1 MPYTLYSKPYKS
13 PADLVV
19 DQISKGLDVPANQQA
34 LAVETL
40 TNINYYR
47 FKIYLVPLIDPAT
60 DRYKSGASFKDAL
73 DLYRFDEELR
83 TLLFS
88 VIARI
93 EVKLRTR
100 LDQTVTAHLND
111 PFWYLD
117 DANFSPKGRLD
128 HAINSVRNKISASFQ
143 QSKAEFAQHY
153 MGKYYNDKNSAYK
166 QLPPFWMAAELATFG
181 DILVLYKILDKSRF
195 TLPAGKNALDHLA
208 REFGAVNLHE
218 LNKWLIL
225 VRDVRNRC
233 AHHSRTWNCNYPQP
247 VMSFT
252 ATPAIPNRIYSLTMT
267 LHHIDKSL
275 NMSIDIK
282 LPLLGLFK
290 KFPSA
295 NYLKQSMGFPE
306 NWDHEP
312 FWI

>member
-13 PADLVV
+13 PSDLVA
-19 DQISKGLDVPANQQA
+19 DQTLKGLDVPANQQA

-60 DRYKSGASFKDAL
+60 GLYKSGSSFNDAI

-100 LDQTVTAHLND
+100 LDQMVTAHLND

-117 DANFSPKGRLD
+117 DVNFSPKGKLD
-128 HAINSVRNKISASFQ
+128 SKIHGVRNKIASSFQ

-153 MGKYYNDKNSAYK
+153 MDKYYNDKNPAYK

-181 DILVLYKILDKSRF
+181 DILILYRILDKSRF
-195 TLPAGKNALDHLA
+195 SLPAGKNKLDQLA
-208 REFGAVNLHE
+208 QDFGAANLHE
-218 LNKWLIL
+218 LNSWLTL

-233 AHHSRTWNCNYPQP
+233 AHHSRTWNCNYLQP
-247 VMSFT
+247 KMNF
-252 ATPAIPNRIYSLTMT
+252 ATPANKNKIYSLAMI

-275 NMSIDIK
+275 NLSVDIK
-282 LPLLGLFK
+282 VPLLGLFK
-290 KFPSA
+290 KFSSA
-295 NYLKQSMGFPE
+295 SNLKQSMGFPE
-306 NWDHEP
+306 NWDSEP